1 MNLSSL
7 QEFDSEVPKD
17 EELTQLDVRRFRSN
31 IIGLWP
37 LQVHHS
43 VTSLIEASVAGAPAY
58 DEESWKHIT
67 FTQGTSKI
75 TAPAKFQV
83 SCRTVR

>member
-1 MNLSSL
+1 MRQYPIHLMNLSSL

-37 LQVHHS
+37 LQVHH
-43 VTSLIEASVAGAPAY
+43 
-58 DEESWKHIT
+58 
-67 FTQGTSKI
+67 
-75 TAPAKFQV
+75 
-83 SCRTVR
+83 TV